1 MGNGVHVIVRQVRH
15 NNMRETLKEIG
26 TRGVRKVI
34 AHLDVSKMQMFLKA
48 VSSFVSRCEQSKLRL
63 AANNNGFTKILCFP
77 FYSMRKGQKCTA
89 ILINAIIRRLAK

>member
-26 TRGVRKVI
+26 TRGVRKVV

-48 VSSFVSRCEQSKLRL
+48 VSYLCSFLVVNVWQS
-63 AANNNGFTKILCFP
+63 
-77 FYSMRKGQKCTA
+77 Q
-89 ILINAIIRRLAK
+89 